1 MAYLGQENDF
11 VKPSYFLT
19 LFEAF
24 LDTHWVHYL
33 HEMSFLNFPVVFLLP
48 KSFTNLHAAQD
59 WHI

>member
-33 HEMSFLNFPVVFLLP
+33 HEMSFLDFPVVFLLP
-48 KSFTNLHAAQD
+48 KSFTNLHAA
-59 WHI
+59 